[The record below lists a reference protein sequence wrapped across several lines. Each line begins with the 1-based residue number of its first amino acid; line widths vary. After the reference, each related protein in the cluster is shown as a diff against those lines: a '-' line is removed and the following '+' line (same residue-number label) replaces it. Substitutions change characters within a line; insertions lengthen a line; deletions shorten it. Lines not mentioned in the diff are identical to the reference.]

1 MKKTA
6 LLAIAIILA
15 ANIVFAADS
24 PNKAKTKIL
33 NVIKREMQYPAFAKD
48 KQIEDYVLVR
58 LSVNEKG
65 NINVKQIY
73 SKNNELKAFV
83 LKELESIVIK
93 DFTTEQT
100 LDMKIIFKVEKI

>member
-1 MKKTA
+1 
-6 LLAIAIILA
+6 
-15 ANIVFAADS
+15 
-24 PNKAKTKIL
+24 
-33 NVIKREMQYPAFAKD
+33 MQYPAFAKD